1 MFVVPAVP
9 PLVCRINECLRV
21 FGRRRVTDF
30 QPCDLFLCFK
40 TARLPPALHLL
51 CELRLSTE
59 KDLNATFFA
68 PFPIAPQP
76 VIVIMHISDTFI
88 RIGVYPC
95 LDFQLP

>member
-40 TARLPPALHLL
+40 RLPPALHLL

-76 VIVIMHISDTFI
+76 VIVIMHIADTFI